1 MIRTRPI
8 SAMGAWFVVPCTVAL
23 VLSLAACRGAN
34 PSTSPS
40 AGVIAGNGTAPS
52 VSPFASVSPVVA
64 SQAAVAQPQTIHLI
78 EHPTNYSEVH
88 VASCSNKP
96 CQGDYFAGDD
106 PMFDAATGAE
116 VGTIMFECFLVDPGP
131 GMYHCP
137 GITIT
142 LTGRGEIVFTEKFN
156 GSSQTSPITGGTG
169 EFLGATGT
177 VISQLP
183 PSGNGDFVITIT
195 I

>member
-8 SAMGAWFVVPCTVAL
+8 SAMGACFVVQSTVAL
-23 VLSLAACRGAN
+23 VLLLAACSGAN
-34 PSTSPS
+34 PSTGPS
-40 AGVIAGNGTAPS
+40 AGVIASNGTTPI
-52 VSPFASVSPVVA
+52 VSSFASVSPAVA

-88 VASCSNKP
+88 VAACSNKP
-96 CQGDYFAGDD
+96 CQGDYITGDD

-142 LTGRGEIVFTEKFN
+142 LTGRGQIVFTEKFN

-169 EFLGATGT
+169 EFLGTTGT
-177 VISQLP
+177 VTSRLP
-183 PSGNGDFVITIT
+183 PSGNGDFVIEVTE
-195 I
+195 

>member
-1 MIRTRPI
+1 MIPTRPT
-8 SAMGAWFVVPCTVAL
+8 SATHERFVVAFTMAL
-23 VLSLAACRGAN
+23 ILLLAACSGASS
-34 PSTSPS
+34 PTTPS
-40 AGVIAGNGTAPS
+40 AGVIASNGTAPS
-52 VSPFASVSPVVA
+52 VSPFPSVSPAVA

-195 I
+195 M